1 MVSARQSNPF
11 QSERVRVPSVNNSG
25 TGGDAELVEVT
36 IKAWLNRD
44 VEVVVKVPVSGTCK
58 DAMELSGLMARD
70 GSPCHCLNQNG
81 RIIDNKLALKFPM
94 FQIGV
99 PPTLE
104 PVWIEG
110 VEKMSGGLPV
120 GVGFL
125 QDGTKAFVPGVGVS
139 DFVWVYRCREWVT
152 DGEHRCNATRV
163 RVEENSNLFE
173 VGDLIFVTP
182 EVGDTIH
189 PVYNS
194 SSGLLNRSMR
204 IDLPRGVGHNRFGG
218 EDWAVKI
225 MSISPLQGVFLPNGT
240 HWPEN
245 TPESVRNSGVSTGE
259 VQWYDWRKKF
269 GFIKREKG
277 GKIFFHVSQ
286 VSGRVKKG
294 DAVEF
299 RIGEGSKGP
308 TAMNVK
314 KIK

>member
-11 QSERVRVPSVNNSG
+11 QRGRVQGQGINNSG
-25 TGGDAELVEVT
+25 TGGDAELLEVT
-36 IKAWLNRD
+36 VKAWLNRD
-44 VEVVVKVPVSGTCK
+44 VEVVVKVPVGGTCK

-81 RIIDNKLALKFPM
+81 RIIDNKLASKYTM

-104 PVWIEG
+104 PVWVEE

-152 DGEHRCNATRV
+152 DGERRCNATRV
-163 RVEENSNLFE
+163 RVEENSNQFE

-182 EVGDTIH
+182 KAGDNMQ

-194 SSGLLNRSMR
+194 SSGLLNKSMR
-204 IDLPRGVGHNRFGG
+204 VDLPRGVEHNRLGG

-225 MSISPLQGVFLPNGT
+225 TSTSPLQGVFLPNGT
-240 HWPEN
+240 HCLEN
-245 TPESVRNSGVSTGE
+245 TPESVRNSDVSTGE

-286 VSGRVKKG
+286 VTGRVKKG

-299 RIGEGSKGP
+299 QIGEGPKGP
-308 TAMNVK
+308 NAINVK